1 MTEEVKAWWELTAEW
16 FQDEID
22 LDIGV
27 NWTGS
32 TTDDDLTLLDDVAGA
47 DVLELGCGGGQCS
60 VALARRGANVTGIDL
75 SAEQLSFARGLA
87 DEYDVNVE
95 FLQGDVTDLGMFP
108 DDAFDVAFNAYV
120 LQWIDDLAT
129 CFCETHRVLRPGGR
143 FVFAMPHPVYPL
155 ADPDSHTVEESY
167 FDTGR
172 QVTQY
177 DDLDQEMVT
186 YRHRVSDVHNAL
198 VGAGFRVERIR
209 EPGSDDPDDYK
220 EGPWGEEQPA
230 LLAKLPSTLVFEARA
245 E

>member
-22 LDIGV
+22 RDIGV

-47 DVLELGCGGGQCS
+47 DVLELGCGGQCS

-87 DEYDVNVE
+87 AEHDVDVA
-95 FLQGDVTDLGMFP
+95 LVQGDVTDLGVR

-120 LQWIDDLAT
+120 LQWVDDLAA
-129 CFCETHRVLRPGGR
+129 CFRETHRVLRPGGR

-155 ADPDSHTVEESY
+155 ADPDTHTVEESY

-198 VGAGFRVERIR
+198 IRAGFRVERIR
-209 EPGSDDPDDYK
+209 EPGSDDPDDY
-220 EGPWGEEQPA
+220 ETGRWGEEQPA

>member
-22 LDIGV
+22 LDV
-27 NWTGS
+27 EVSWTGPGS
-32 TTDDDLTLLDDVAGA
+32 TADLTLLDDVAGA

-75 SAEQLSFARGLA
+75 SAEQLSFARDLA
-87 DEYDVNVE
+87 AEYDVDVG
-95 FLQGDVTDLGMFP
+95 FLQGDVTDLSTFP
-108 DDAFDVAFNAYV
+108 DERFDVAFNAYV
-120 LQWIDDLAT
+120 LQWVEDLAT
-129 CFCETHRVLRPGGR
+129 CFRETHRVLRPEGR
-143 FVFAMPHPVYPL
+143 FVFSMPHPVYPL

-177 DDLDQEMVT
+177 DDLDRDMVT

-209 EPGSDDPDDYK
+209 EPGSDDPDDY
-220 EGPWGEEQPA
+220 EAGPWGEEKPA

>member
-75 SAEQLSFARGLA
+75 SAEQLSFARDLA
-87 DEYDVNVE
+87 AEYDADVG
-95 FLQGDVTDLGMFP
+95 FLQGDVTDLSTFP
-108 DDAFDVAFNAYV
+108 DERFDVAFNAYV
-120 LQWIDDLAT
+120 LQWVDDLAT

-177 DDLDQEMVT
+177 DDLDRDMVT

-209 EPGSDDPDDYK
+209 EPGSDDPDDY
-220 EGPWGEEQPA
+220 EAGPWGEEQPA

>member
-22 LDIGV
+22 LDVEVG
-27 NWTGS
+27 WTGPGN
-32 TTDDDLTLLDDVAGA
+32 TADLTLLDDVAGA

-60 VALARRGANVTGIDL
+60 VALAERGANVTGIDL
-75 SAEQLSFARGLA
+75 SAEQLSFARDLA
-87 DEYDVNVE
+87 AEHDADVE
-95 FLQGDVTDLGMFP
+95 FLQGDVTDLGVR
-108 DDAFDVAFNAYV
+108 DDAFHVAFNAYV
-120 LQWIDDLAT
+120 FQWVDDLAA
-129 CFCETHRVLRPGGR
+129 CFRETHRVLRPEGR
-143 FVFAMPHPVYPL
+143 FVFSMPHPVYEL
-155 ADPDSHTVEESY
+155 ADPDTHEVAESY

-172 QVTQY
+172 QVTPQP
-177 DDLDQEMVT
+177 DLDRDMVT

-209 EPGSDDPDDYK
+209 EPGSDDPDDY
-220 EGPWGEEQPA
+220 EAGPWGEEQPA